1 MRQATTTINKKR
13 LQHIG
18 SLIREARFCNGLT
31 QHELANI
38 CGLHKNTIKRFE
50 SQHKGFRDLRITTL
64 YRIMDALEMDLADA
78 FVDVE

>member
-1 MRQATTTINKKR
+1 MSQAASNTNQKR
-13 LQHIG
+13 LRHIG
-18 SLIREARFCNGLT
+18 SLVREARFCNGLT

-38 CGLHKNTIKRFE
+38 CGLHANTIKRFE
-50 SQHKGFRDLRITTL
+50 TQQNGFRDLRITTL